1 LTQIV
6 LGVLVVVIAIVTVDT
21 LRTWRRRRT
30 LPLDAQG
37 LVTQAIRRPNAT
49 DPRVWRAL
57 DSALLRDGTTDLTRV
72 WRHLERAADPTTWRP
87 KLATE
92 TEWRLFSMR
101 WGNDYGLVANPA
113 HDTHFRLEPWETELL
128 PLMDGTRTVAEIIV
142 ERFGDEGDL
151 NAPAVVGLVQ
161 SLHEGG
167 FLDPKPLDTSGLVR
181 DRLDPASSGRR
192 KLRLFAKTLRIDWAG
207 ADRFVRL
214 VYGAGLKY
222 LFTIPVAI
230 GSVAIALGGLAAFFE
245 VQRSGE
251 FTLGGRSPALDT
263 LVLIALSFVLT
274 GAHELG
280 HALVEVHRG
289 RRIGS
294 AGFMIYFGSPAFFVD
309 ASDGLMMDRWW
320 RIAQSFAGP
329 WFELVLA
336 GIASLILY
344 FFPGW
349 GPSRLLYRFALLN
362 LFVIFMNLI
371 PLLELDGYWIFA
383 DLIQVPDLRPR
394 SLAFVQ
400 HDLWHKVRTRDRLSV
415 QEWGLALYGVG
426 GVLFTIFSL
435 VTAFYFWREIF
446 GGLVTSLW
454 EGGPASRLL
463 LILLGLF
470 LAGPL
475 VRGSITLART
485 IWRRGMGLTRKARFR
500 LETKWRVEAAEL
512 IDALPAYG
520 DLPEEI
526 LSDLAGRVQLVAIRP
541 GQPVFRQG
549 ARADALYVVRI
560 GSVTIETEHPE
571 TGDTQVLRVLRRG
584 EAFGELGLLQAAPRT
599 ATARANGE
607 VELFRID
614 KGTFDRLLADATET
628 PEFGLTL
635 EALAELREL
644 PAFAQLASKSLSDLL
659 DQGAWVTAAPGDV
672 FVAQGEEGDA
682 FYAIASGHADVLRD
696 GEVIGSLSAGD
707 HFGETALLTEHPR
720 NATVRAH
727 TPVRAFRL
735 SRAGFDAV
743 IAGAFRQGHL
753 YPPSGRTMGH

>member
-1 LTQIV
+1 LTWIV
-6 LGVLVVVIAIVTVDT
+6 LGVVVVAILVVAVDGIRSW
-21 LRTWRRRRT
+21 LRRGATPVDPHR
-30 LPLDAQG
+30 LLLDAD
-37 LVTQAIRRPNAT
+37 RRPPGT
-49 DPRVWRAL
+49 ELSVWAAL
-57 DSALLRDGTTDLTRV
+57 AAALEREATTDRTHV
-72 WRHLERAADPTTWRP
+72 WRHLERTADPTTWRP
-87 KLATE
+87 KLDAD

-113 HDTHFRLEPWETELL
+113 RDTHFKLEPWETELL

-142 ERFGDEGDL
+142 DRFGDEGDL
-151 NAPAVVGLVQ
+151 NAPGVVGLVQ
-161 SLHEGG
+161 SLYEGR
-167 FLDPKPLDTSGLVR
+167 FLDPKPLDTSSLVR

-192 KLRLFAKTLRIDWAG
+192 KIRLFVKTLRIDWSG

-214 VYGAGLKY
+214 LYAGGLRY
-222 LFTIPVAI
+222 LFTIPLAI
-230 GSVAIALGGLAAFFE
+230 GSVVIALGGLAAFFE

-251 FTLGGRSPALDT
+251 YTLGGRSPALDT

-329 WFELVLA
+329 WTELVLA

-371 PLLELDGYWIFA
+371 PLLELDGYFIFA

-394 SLAFVQ
+394 SLTFVQ
-400 HDLWHKVRTRDRLSV
+400 HDLWHKVRTRERLSV
-415 QEWGLALYGVG
+415 QEWGLAVYGVG

-435 VTAFYFWREIF
+435 VTSFYFWREIF

-475 VRGSITLART
+475 VRGSITLAKT
-485 IWRRGMGLTRKARFR
+485 VWRRGAGFVRRLRFR
-500 LETKWRVEAAEL
+500 HETRWRVEAAEL

-520 DLPEEI
+520 DLKEEI
-526 LSDLAGRVQLVAIRP
+526 LNDLAGRVQLVAIRP
-541 GQPVFRQG
+541 GKPVFRQG
-549 ARADALYVVRI
+549 ARADAFYVVRI
-560 GSVTIETEHPE
+560 GSVRIETEHPE
-571 TGDTQVLRVLRRG
+571 TGDTKVLRVLRRG

-599 ATARANGE
+599 ATARAIGE
-607 VELFRID
+607 CELFRID
-614 KGTFDRLLADATET
+614 KGTFDRLLADSTEA

-644 PAFAQLASKSLSDLL
+644 PAFAQLTSGSLNDLL
-659 DQGAWVTAAPGDV
+659 DLGSWVTAAPGHV

-682 FYAIASGHADVLRD
+682 FYAIRSGRADVIRD

-707 HFGETALLTEHPR
+707 HFGETALLTDHPR

-743 IAGAFRQGHL
+743 IAAAFRRGHL